1 MTEPWAFSSLCLRTT
16 VHGCGQELSQEFY
29 DHLGA
34 ARDYGDHLSQSLNF
48 QGKETGPERESK
60 FPKAAHHLAVSGN
73 REAGEFQS
81 ETS

>member
-1 MTEPWAFSSLCLRTT
+1 MTEPWVFSSLCLRTT
-16 VHGCGQELSQEFY
+16 VHGCGQELSQESY

-34 ARDYGDHLSQSLNF
+34 TLSQPLNF
-48 QGKETGPERESK
+48 QGKETGPERENK

-73 REAGEFQS
+73 QEAGEFQS